1 MKTTRTLTLAAR
13 AARDEALY
21 RQSCLYE
28 YGGSAA
34 EWSEATERLRKA
46 ERVMARA
53 KAREMR
59 MAQKNATEVAD
70 WLRLEA

>member
-1 MKTTRTLTLAAR
+1 MCFFEIAQRVWA
-13 AARDEALY
+13 EAQY

-28 YGGSAA
+28 YGGTPA

-46 ERVMARA
+46 ERVMVRA
-53 KAREMR
+53 KARELR
-59 MAQKNATEVAD
+59 QAQKNATEVAD